1 MQASA
6 SAAIFWVTVSD
17 GGIHARRQLRDNSLR
32 PQHLVANLSLSMTG
46 PLSLSL
52 SLSLSLPLSL
62 LSLWSLSLFSLCY
75 VSLSLSLYLSIYLS
89 SSSAVPTFVF
99 FCLSAAGPGRLQKGV
114 RCDPS
119 KQDIGQ
125 ACSHLTAKLPK

>member
-32 PQHLVANLSLSMTG
+32 PQRLVANLSLSMTG

-52 SLSLSLPLSL
+52 SRSLSLSHYCLSGP
-62 LSLWSLSLFSLCY
+62 SLFFLF
-75 VSLSLSLYLSIYLS
+75 VMSLSLSLYLSIYLS